1 MKHEAI
7 NTDEFGPED
16 SGTEGPPWKLLAL
29 LIVVVLLAIFFF
41 QNGNDAPVTFLWLDG
56 QWPVWLVIAISVVI
70 GIVLDRLGTWQWRRA
85 RRRSDGD

>member
-7 NTDEFGPED
+7 NPDEFEIDD

-41 QNGNDAPVTFLWLDG
+41 QNGADAPVQFLWLDG
-56 QWPVWLVIAISVVI
+56 SWPVWLVIGISVVI